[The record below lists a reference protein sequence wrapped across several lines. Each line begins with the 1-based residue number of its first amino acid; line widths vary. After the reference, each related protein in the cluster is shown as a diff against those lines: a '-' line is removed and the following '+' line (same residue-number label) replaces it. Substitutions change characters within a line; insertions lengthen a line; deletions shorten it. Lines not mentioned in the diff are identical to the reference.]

1 LTGSP
6 FWCADLLS
14 PGPEGSSP
22 VWVDTV
28 GYDDT
33 TNLSDADS
41 FREVLRYLS
50 DQNLTSVRAIVWTV
64 IPQVGLEHLVCRG
77 LGFQSQEEYDQYLS
91 VQTLNTLNLKS

>member
-1 LTGSP
+1 
-6 FWCADLLS
+6 
-14 PGPEGSSP
+14 

-64 IPQVGLEHLVCRG
+64 IPQVGLEHLVCS
-77 LGFQSQEEYDQYLS
+77 LGFVAQEEYMISICSDFKY
-91 VQTLNTLNLKS
+91 T